1 MFVNKKRIATYL
13 AKSHFSNR
21 TDLLKVDLLDLIAAD
36 QIELIE
42 MDKKAERLA
51 KLKKLSAK
59 RVQSSQQNHREVVE
73 EYKRMKLPSNFEK
86 KREWAEVKIEKE
98 KLKEQ
103 MQREGKDYERESFLD
118 MQADEAERWEKKQRD
133 KRGDGNEYTSYEDMT
148 ARLYT
153 RQVKN
158 IKPDLEG
165 YEEKKKKL
173 GAAFYPTKETDV
185 TNLHKD
191 SKERIDALVED
202 LNKQVEKRNKFSR
215 RRKLDDS
222 QDIDYINEK
231 NRRFNNV
238 LERFYGSYTAGIK
251 QDLERGTA
259 V

>member
-1 MFVNKKRIATYL
+1 
-13 AKSHFSNR
+13 
-21 TDLLKVDLLDLIAAD
+21 
-36 QIELIE
+36 

-51 KLKKLSAK
+51 KLKKLSAA

-73 EYKRMKLPSNFEK
+73 EYKRMKLPTNFEK
-86 KREWAEVKIEKE
+86 KREWAEAKIEKE
-98 KLKEQ
+98 KLKDQ
-103 MQREGKDYERESFLD
+103 MKREGKDYEREAYLD

-133 KRGDGNEYTSYEDMT
+133 RHGDNEYVSYEDMT

-153 RQVKN
+153 RQVKA
-158 IKPDLEG
+158 IKPDLDE
-165 YEEKKKKL
+165 YEEKKKRL
-173 GAAFYPTKETDV
+173 GAAFYPTKDTDV
-185 TNLHKD
+185 TDVHKD
-191 SKERIDALVED
+191 SKERIDALVDD